1 MTTIALN
8 TQLNAKT
15 KSMKELF
22 DMISRKSS
30 KMTTVTYSTSFSL
43 GIRFF
48 SKRFHDPI
56 YGIYGFVRFADEI
69 VDSFHGYDKEK
80 LLSRFTEDTYTAID
94 EKISL
99 NPILN
104 NFQYVVNT
112 YGIDRELIDLF
123 LRSMKMDLDKVV
135 YDQKGYE
142 EYILGSAE
150 VVGLM
155 CLRVFSEGNSKRYE
169 ELKRPAMRLGSA
181 FQKIN
186 FLRDLKAD
194 VKGLGRTYFPGI
206 DMSRFDET
214 VKKSIEQDIEK
225 DFAEGLGGIRM
236 LPKGARFGVY
246 VAYTY
251 FFALLKKIKRSTPEM
266 LISDRI
272 RISNGMKYW
281 LLLYSYTKHKLNR
294 I

>member
-1 MTTIALN
+1 
-8 TQLNAKT
+8 
-15 KSMKELF
+15 MKELF

-30 KMTTVTYSTSFSL
+30 RMTTVMYSTSFSM

-56 YGIYGFVRFADEI
+56 YGVYGFVRFADEI
-69 VDSFHGYDKEK
+69 VDSFHGFDKKK
-80 LLSRFTEDTYTAID
+80 LLDRFREDTYTAIE

-112 YGIDRELIDLF
+112 YGIERELIDLF
-123 LRSMKMDLDKVV
+123 LKSMEMDLEKKA
-135 YDQKGYE
+135 YDQLGYE
-142 EYILGSAE
+142 AYILGSAE

-155 CLRVFSEGNSKRYE
+155 CLRVFCEGDAERYLA
-169 ELKRPAMRLGSA
+169 LKPSAMKLGSA

-194 VKGLGRTYFPGI
+194 VRGLGRCYFPGI
-206 DMSRFDET
+206 DMKTWDEAT
-214 VKKSIEQDIEK
+214 KKAIEADIEK
-225 DFAEGLGGIRM
+225 DFAEGLAGIRK
-236 LPKGARFGVY
+236 LPDGARFGVY
-246 VAYTY
+246 VAYVY
-251 FFALLKKIKRSTPEM
+251 FYELLKKIRKVEANRLLDE
-266 LISDRI
+266 RI
-272 RISNGMKYW
+272 RVPDSRKYT
-281 LLLYSYTKHKLNR
+281 LLIASYYRDVFNR